1 MGGRKDG
8 RATALVLAGKRDGAT
23 DPLALEA
30 GVTHKCLVPVAGQPM
45 LIHVIDAL
53 AASDRIGEIRVAIE
67 DPAVLEGLAQLRGL
81 IATGRLVAVAARPNL
96 VDSVLAAADGAAF
109 PLLITTAD
117 NVLLTPPAVA
127 EMLEG
132 CKAQGADA
140 AVAFTR
146 RESVLA
152 AHPEGQRKFYR
163 FAEDSYSNCNTYWL
177 KDRAALAAAETFRSG
192 GQFVKHPLRIVGA
205 FGLLNLIRFRF
216 GLGTLAATF
225 ARFSRRFRMT
235 IAPVILS
242 DGAVAID
249 VDNART
255 RGVAADVLEQR
266 AVMMQAAE

>member
-1 MGGRKDG
+1 MDG
-8 RATALVLAGKRDGAT
+8 MTTALVLAGKRDGAT
-23 DPLALEA
+23 DPLALAA
-30 GVTHKCLVPVAGQPM
+30 GVTHKCLVPVAGRAM
-45 LIHVIDAL
+45 LLHVVEAL

-67 DPAVLEGLAQLRGL
+67 DPQVLETLPLRHLISAGRL
-81 IATGRLVAVAARPNL
+81 IAIGARPNL
-96 VDSVLAAADGAAF
+96 VDSVLAAAEGAAF

-117 NVLLTPPAVA
+117 NVMLTPAAIA

-132 CKAQGADA
+132 CASRNADA

-163 FAEDSYSNCNTYWL
+163 FADDSYSNCNSYWL
-177 KDRAALAAAETFRSG
+177 KDRTALAAAETFRSG

-205 FGLLNLIRFRF
+205 FGLLNLLRFRF
-216 GLGTLAATF
+216 GIGTLAATF

-235 IAPVILS
+235 IAPVILT
-242 DGAVAID
+242 DGAMAID

-255 RGVAADVLEQR
+255 RGIAAELLERR
-266 AVMMQAAE
+266 AVPAQAAE

>member
-1 MGGRKDG
+1 MT
-8 RATALVLAGKRDGAT
+8 TALVLAGKRDGAT

-45 LIHVIDAL
+45 LVHVIDAL
-53 AASDRIGEIRVAIE
+53 AKSDRIGEIRVAIE
-67 DPAVLEGLAQLRGL
+67 EPAVLEGLAQLRGL
-81 IATGRLVAVAARPNL
+81 ISTGRLVPVAARPNL
-96 VDSVLAAADGAAF
+96 VDSVLAAAEGAQF

-117 NVLLTPPAVA
+117 NVLLTPSAIA
-127 EMLEG
+127 EMLDG
-132 CKAQGADA
+132 CKAQSADA

-163 FAEDSYSNCNTYWL
+163 FSEDSYSNCNSYWL
-177 KDRAALAAAETFRSG
+177 KDRAALAAAETFRTG
-192 GQFVKHPLRIVGA
+192 GQFVKHPMRIIGT
-205 FGLLNLIRFRF
+205 FGLMNLIRFRF

-225 ARFSRRFRMT
+225 ERFSRRFRMT
-235 IAPVILS
+235 VAPVILS

-255 RGVAADVLEQR
+255 HGVATQVLDQR
-266 AVMMQAAE
+266 AALMQAAE

>member
-1 MGGRKDG
+1 MDG
-8 RATALVLAGKRDGAT
+8 QGDALTTALVLAGKRDGAT

-45 LIHVIDAL
+45 LLHVIDTL
-53 AASDRIGEIRVAIE
+53 AASEHVGQIRVAIE
-67 DPAVLEGLAQLRGL
+67 EPAVLDGLPQLRDL
-81 IATGRLVAVAARPNL
+81 IAAGRLMPVAARPNL
-96 VDSVLAAADGAAF
+96 VDSVLAAAEGAPF

-127 EMLEG
+127 DMLQG

-146 RESVLA
+146 RYSVLA
-152 AHPEGQRKFYR
+152 AHPEGQRKFYC

-177 KDRAALAAAETFRSG
+177 KDSEALAAAETFRSG
-192 GQFVKHPLRIVGA
+192 GQFVKHPMRIIGA

-216 GLGTLAATF
+216 GIGTLAETF

-249 VDNART
+249 VDNARSH
-255 RGVAADVLEQR
+255 GVATELLERR
-266 AVMMQAAE
+266 APAMQAAE

>member
-1 MGGRKDG
+1 MGGTT
-8 RATALVLAGKRDGAT
+8 TALVLAGKRDGST

-45 LIHVIDAL
+45 LVHVIDAL
-53 AASDRIGEIRVAIE
+53 AASNRIGEIRVAIE
-67 DPAVLEGLAQLRGL
+67 EPKVLEGLSQLRGL
-81 IATGRLVAVAARPNL
+81 IATGRLVPVAAQPNL
-96 VDSVLAAADGAAF
+96 VDSVLAAADGASF

-127 EMLEG
+127 EMLDG

-146 RESVLA
+146 RDSVLA

-163 FAEDSYSNCNTYWL
+163 FSEDSYSNCNSYWM

-192 GQFVKHPLRIVGA
+192 GQFVKHPMRIIGA

-216 GLGTLAATF
+216 GIGTLAATF
-225 ARFSRRFRMT
+225 DRFSRRFRMT

-249 VDNART
+249 VDNSRS
-255 RGVAADVLEQR
+255 RGVATELLEQR
-266 AVMMQAAE
+266 SVMLQAAE